1 MWWSCESAREVTGS
15 IFQIHEYSSVVD
27 RSIVTLADL
36 DFQTITSTTPI
47 GNTVGGSAFSQRRL
61 QPALL
66 IAAVLGNDGDCV
78 PISDDFIVDSF
89 LAVVHDI
96 QVVV

>member
-1 MWWSCESAREVTGS
+1 LSCGRTREITQS
-15 IFQIHEYSSVVD
+15 IFHIHEYSGVVD
-27 RSIVTLADL
+27 RTIVTLADL
-36 DFQTITSTTPI
+36 DFQTMASTTPI

-66 IAAVLGNDGDCV
+66 IAAVLSNDGDCV